1 MKGDFAM
8 EEQENKENEEFEN
21 DKIALI
27 REDLRNQ
34 LIEQNR
40 FGKQF
45 EDMIEDYIYL
55 VKLKE
60 ELQKDIDKKGI
71 RYQVKTGNGFKQTKP
86 NESVVNILKVNNQM
100 LKILQDLDLKT
111 PEAPDPKNNNKES
124 DADDLL

>member
-1 MKGDFAM
+1 M

>member
-1 MKGDFAM
+1 MKGGIILKK
-8 EEQENKENEEFEN
+8 EENTENEEFEN
-21 DKIALI
+21 NKIILI
-27 REDLRNQ
+27 REDLKNQ

-40 FGKQF
+40 FGKHF

-60 ELQKDIDKKGI
+60 ELQKDIDNKGI

-100 LKILQDLDLKT
+100 LKILQDLDLKA
-111 PEAPDPKNNNKES
+111 PEPPDPEDNSKES